1 MSAHA
6 YCLCPRG
13 SNSVRGIAR
22 GAKANEVLVT
32 IQNDGV
38 VCYSSARQEQVN
50 SWALGSQHFKFTTTA
65 VFASSNS
72 SYHAVVQQNSIS
84 SSGTQTLLSWPAT
97 STSGSLEQLA
107 KRRVLT
113 GSVHSLHPI
122 PAQPTLNTQAQEG
135 DSSSVT
141 VVYSDGNVA
150 FNVED
155 SKGLAARPIGCRVLS
170 ATADASTLAVVCTV
184 KGNGS
189 PQLEL
194 YDLPGG
200 KPMGTHVIPQPA
212 NNAKLASAS
221 IRDQQLI
228 CLWSGGLLQAFNIVP
243 NAASGI
249 AAFKLQSS
257 RQLLGF
263 ASPTDYTSDDQPQ
276 QQPFDSTSKPS
287 REPKSGK
294 KRRKPAALVE
304 TADLAKS
311 GNGPEPFRPMVV
323 PLGGHTLAAIKEA
336 TELPTNGH
344 HILGLEV
351 AITDSLYGCVQSVTP
366 VKLPNR
372 APAAAAQ
379 LHSGPD
385 SRRQEAVQL
394 QSGMGH
400 LALLFNDAVW
410 SISAQAQPATLA
422 SLVGALNLRSLDSN
436 PAARAAVQ
444 VLGEEECTSS
454 STPPQLEHA
463 RPSWTQSL
471 AQSREASSSGHH
483 SQAPIAVPAT
493 VSWQLAASSQQAQLL
508 EQQLTQQL
516 TAGWSDKD
524 SCRRFIS
531 DLMET
536 CSESKFHLSSH
547 IVASTAAFL
556 TQKQWWAAL
565 EALLRRHALPALA
578 QCPGLV
584 LAMVQAGRFSV
595 LPGILH
601 KAKDL
606 PRGELIP
613 VLQLLLSPATPA
625 MEGHC
630 KHHHH
635 WLRKLAVTAVES
647 AESACL
653 AHIRTEG
660 ELTSID
666 DALQEKVVKAAYAA
680 AAVDQMTAQE
690 VCLHPI
696 VNMTHDSQLL
706 MSSLRQLSPP
716 QALTLAQYLLKL
728 LGKYSGSLNDLL
740 PASLEESKSPLRIP
754 KMQRVLE
761 WLSLLFD
768 AHITSLHR
776 HPASAKVLS
785 QLKGLV
791 QEHIS
796 LVQQMSTLRGVT
808 EHMTSNSAVPFA
820 NQKAK
825 LLYSVELL
833 DFRIQ

>member
-22 GAKANEVLVT
+22 GAKADEVLVT
-32 IQNDGV
+32 VQNDGV
-38 VCYSSARQEQVN
+38 VCYSSARQEQSS
-50 SWALGSQHFKFTTTA
+50 SWALGSQHLK
-65 VFASSNS
+65 
-72 SYHAVVQQNSIS
+72 
-84 SSGTQTLLSWPAT
+84 
-97 STSGSLEQLA
+97 
-107 KRRVLT
+107 
-113 GSVHSLHPI
+113 
-122 PAQPTLNTQAQEG
+122 
-135 DSSSVT
+135 
-141 VVYSDGNVA
+141 
-150 FNVED
+150 
-155 SKGLAARPIGCRVLS
+155 VLS
-170 ATADASTLAVVCTV
+170 ATADGSTLAVVCTI
-184 KGNGS
+184 KGTGS

-194 YDLPGG
+194 YDLTGG

-221 IRDQQLI
+221 LRDQQLI
-228 CLWSGGLLQAFNIVP
+228 CLWSGGLLQAFNI
-243 NAASGI
+243 
-249 AAFKLQSS
+249 
-257 RQLLGF
+257 
-263 ASPTDYTSDDQPQ
+263 
-276 QQPFDSTSKPS
+276 
-287 REPKSGK
+287 
-294 KRRKPAALVE
+294 
-304 TADLAKS
+304 
-311 GNGPEPFRPMVV
+311 
-323 PLGGHTLAAIKEA
+323 
-336 TELPTNGH
+336 
-344 HILGLEV
+344 
-351 AITDSLYGCVQSVTP
+351 
-366 VKLPNR
+366 
-372 APAAAAQ
+372 
-379 LHSGPD
+379 
-385 SRRQEAVQL
+385 
-394 QSGMGH
+394 SGMGH

-436 PAARAAVQ
+436 PAARAAVRA
-444 VLGEEECTSS
+444 LGEEECTSS

-471 AQSREASSSGHH
+471 AQSREASSSGYHN
-483 SQAPIAVPAT
+483 QAPIAIPAT

-516 TAGWSDKD
+516 SAGWSDKD
-524 SCRRFIS
+524 TCRRFIS
-531 DLMET
+531 DLMES
-536 CSESKFHLSSH
+536 CSESKVHLSSD

-556 TQKQWWAAL
+556 TQKQWWGAL

-595 LPGILH
+595 LPGMLH
-601 KAKDL
+601 KAKNL
-606 PRGELIP
+606 PREELIAI
-613 VLQLLLSPATPA
+613 LQLLLSPATPA

-630 KHHHH
+630 KQHQH

-647 AESACL
+647 AEGACL

-666 DALQEKVVKAAYAA
+666 AALQEKVVKAAYAA
-680 AAVDQMTAQE
+680 AAVDGMTAQE

-696 VNMTHDSQLL
+696 VTMAHDSQVL

-728 LGKYSGSLNDLL
+728 LGKFSDSLNDVM

-754 KMQRVLE
+754 KMQQVLE

-785 QLKGLV
+785 QLKDK
-791 QEHIS
+791 
-796 LVQQMSTLRGVT
+796 LR
-808 EHMTSNSAVPFA
+808 S
-820 NQKAK
+820 K
-825 LLYSVELL
+825 LLDSLIIVVSMSQIRPMVEDSQCLFL
-833 DFRIQ
+833 FSIQGCCMQVTYGML

>member
-22 GAKANEVLVT
+22 GAKADEVLVT
-32 IQNDGV
+32 VQNDGV
-38 VCYSSARQEQVN
+38 VCYSSARQEQSS
-50 SWALGSQHFKFTTTA
+50 SWALGSQHLKFTTKA

-72 SYHAVVQQNSIS
+72 TYHAVVQQSSIS
-84 SSGTQTLLSWPAT
+84 SSGAQTLLSWPAT

-107 KRRVLT
+107 KRHVLT

-122 PAQPTLNTQAQEG
+122 PAQSTLNAQLQEG
-135 DSSSVT
+135 DTSSSVT

-150 FNVED
+150 FDVED
-155 SKGLAARPIGCRVLS
+155 SKGLPARPVGCRVLS
-170 ATADASTLAVVCTV
+170 ATADGSTLAVVCTI
-184 KGNGS
+184 KGTGS

-194 YDLPGG
+194 YDLTGG

-221 IRDQQLI
+221 LRDQQLI

-243 NAASGI
+243 NAVPGV

-263 ASPTDYTSDDQPQ
+263 ASPSDSMTDDQQ
-276 QQPFDSTSKPS
+276 QQQPPFDSTSKPS

-294 KRRKPAALVE
+294 KRRKSAAPVE
-304 TADLAKS
+304 TAAVAKPA
-311 GNGPEPFRPMVV
+311 NGPKPFRPMVV
-323 PLGGHTLAAIKEA
+323 PLGGHTMAAIKEA
-336 TELPTNGH
+336 TEVPTNGH
-344 HILGLEV
+344 QTLGLEF
-351 AITDSLYGCVQSVTP
+351 AITDSLYGCVQSVMP

-372 APAAAAQ
+372 LPAAAAAAQ
-379 LHSGPD
+379 LHNGPD
-385 SRRQEAVQL
+385 STTQEAVQL

-436 PAARAAVQ
+436 PAARAAVRA
-444 VLGEEECTSS
+444 LGEEECTSS

-471 AQSREASSSGHH
+471 AQSREASSSGYHN
-483 SQAPIAVPAT
+483 QAPIAIPAT

-516 TAGWSDKD
+516 SAGWSDKD
-524 SCRRFIS
+524 TCRRFIS
-531 DLMET
+531 DLMES
-536 CSESKFHLSSH
+536 CSESKVHLSSD

-556 TQKQWWAAL
+556 TQKQWWGAL

-595 LPGILH
+595 LPGMLH
-601 KAKDL
+601 KAKNL
-606 PRGELIP
+606 PREELIAI
-613 VLQLLLSPATPA
+613 LQLLLSPATPA

-630 KHHHH
+630 KQHQH

-647 AESACL
+647 AEGACL

-666 DALQEKVVKAAYAA
+666 AALQEKVVKAAYAA
-680 AAVDQMTAQE
+680 AAVDGMTAQE

-696 VNMTHDSQLL
+696 VTMAHDSQLL

-728 LGKYSGSLNDLL
+728 LGKFSGEPHSSDTDSLRKVREVQIRYV
-740 PASLEESKSPLRIP
+740 AMESRC
-754 KMQRVLE
+754 
-761 WLSLLFD
+761 
-768 AHITSLHR
+768 
-776 HPASAKVLS
+776 
-785 QLKGLV
+785 
-791 QEHIS
+791 
-796 LVQQMSTLRGVT
+796 STP
-808 EHMTSNSAVPFA
+808 SNQVH
-820 NQKAK
+820 K
-825 LLYSVELL
+825 L
-833 DFRIQ
+833 